1 MCGYGPYVNR
11 DINAFRSE
19 ATSINQLV
27 CFYSV
32 HDEKFDFSSSPKRK
46 NSKDVYKKDIRKGV
60 W

>member
-1 MCGYGPYVNR
+1 M
-11 DINAFRSE
+11 SE

-60 W
+60 WEKVFLKQDVKNAR

>member
-1 MCGYGPYVNR
+1 MCGYEPYVNG
-11 DINAFRSE
+11 DINAFRNE
-19 ATSINQLV
+19 
-27 CFYSV
+27 

>member
-1 MCGYGPYVNR
+1 MCGYEPYVNR

-46 NSKDVYKKDIRKGV
+46 NSKDVYKKDI
-60 W
+60 

>member
-1 MCGYGPYVNR
+1 MYGYEPYVKG

-32 HDEKFDFSSSPKRK
+32 YDEKIDFSSSPKRK
-46 NSKDVYKKDIRKGV
+46 NSKDVYEKDI
-60 W
+60 